1 MTDSAPQPRAP
12 EPAATPALARLHDWW
27 SREATV
33 AAVAAVLLG
42 LMTWQVLIAGP
53 MIGWDWSIH
62 TWADQRQ
69 PDGAAKFVLDSAAN
83 VSGQRLYTLPV
94 VLGVAYWVSRRQ
106 ATWRPLVAIVIGLGT
121 VFVVGYA
128 IKLGLGRTSPGLGVD
143 LLHAGGQAFPS
154 GHTANATLSWAF
166 VVVVLL
172 GSAGLRPDRR
182 RFRRWIVLPVTIA
195 LLAGGLMTVLD
206 YHWFSDVIGG
216 WLLGL
221 LALMVTTIALRR
233 LPESVGIRVRSPGR

>member
-94 VLGVAYWVSRRQ
+94 VLGVA
-106 ATWRPLVAIVIGLGT
+106 
-121 VFVVGYA
+121 
-128 IKLGLGRTSPGLGVD
+128 
-143 LLHAGGQAFPS
+143 
-154 GHTANATLSWAF
+154 
-166 VVVVLL
+166 
-172 GSAGLRPDRR
+172 
-182 RFRRWIVLPVTIA
+182 
-195 LLAGGLMTVLD
+195 
-206 YHWFSDVIGG
+206 
-216 WLLGL
+216 
-221 LALMVTTIALRR
+221 
-233 LPESVGIRVRSPGR
+233 